1 MATSG
6 SNRKARFWEGTSRN
20 TSGRTSRRCVIA
32 VHEAPAEITA
42 TKIVTIDVGVFL
54 SLRLNKSVAAEA
66 AVSLRH
72 LVHLGDGLVER
83 GSVKSIMPRDCQLVP
98 AIIETRQHLCQRN
111 A

>member
-1 MATSG
+1 
-6 SNRKARFWEGTSRN
+6 
-20 TSGRTSRRCVIA
+20 VIA

-42 TKIVTIDVGVFL
+42 TKIVTINVGVFL
-54 SLRLNKSVAAEA
+54 SLRSNKSVAAEA

-72 LVHLGDGLVER
+72 LVNLGDGFVER